1 MSSSPDST
9 AAQDWRALAQLA
21 PQGERLL
28 CVGASAAQVRAAY
41 ASAWGEVIRDEDRPA
56 VKMISLQ
63 RWVGQFWAGQWEHQA
78 YLTVPTTKAGKLP
91 EGEEIESD
99 AEVEAALAA
108 ALAGKPVDLPVDAET
123 EAVPAPD
130 LPSAEGSET
139 APETEA
145 TPAAKASK
153 SRAKS
158 KAKTTPSEPTPASA

>member
-1 MSSSPDST
+1 M
-9 AAQDWRALAQLA
+9 AQLA

-56 VKMISLQ
+56 VKAISLQ
-63 RWVGQFWAGQWEHQA
+63 RWVGQFWAGRWEHQA

-108 ALAGKPVDLPVDAET
+108 ALAGKPVDLPTDAES
-123 EAVPAPD
+123 EAPAVSSVED
-130 LPSAEGSET
+130 SRATSET
-139 APETEA
+139 KSASA
-145 TPAAKASK
+145 TPKTTK

-158 KAKTTPSEPTPASA
+158 KAKAAPSQPTPASA